1 MSEQLIVVLCK
12 STNLL
17 YKNHFTYE
25 WEKKILYNYSNVSIL
40 VFFIYWSFS
49 KVGVLKLQKLIKKL
63 YHSNLLLLPKMI
75 YYFY

>member
-49 KVGVLKLQKLIKKL
+49 KVGVLKLQ
-63 YHSNLLLLPKMI
+63 
-75 YYFY
+75 